1 MTVKLAVWAMI
12 VSSTLALIAVFVFVF
27 AHLDFV
33 VGWAGLPSG
42 TVQEVQGA
50 TRHLVGKAFPAGN
63 FEAWLGSINMAFQAM
78 NAVVTFLC
86 SKFVNKN
93 LPVVAEANGQ
103 WHWVS
108 YVTSLNDKDC
118 ILRVK
123 IGDMTVTNVH
133 DQNKRETSP
142 GEVISGHDFEM
153 DGQPLS
159 PAVGFN
165 ATDVIVGTL
174 GTERIIFWLCFLE
187 DASAPPLDRR
197 RKQSGF
203 SVRRPLS
210 IPSTSDLCIVVKV
223 RRPDTRS
230 TRTYLLKPRIAQ
242 RRQRP
247 FVQCSAAKRLLVVV
261 RGGSIQRRRHYSM
274 CHRLLDC
281 LPVASDPALTSSQTT
296 TRSGPRAY

>member
-174 GTERIIFWLCFLE
+174 GTERIIFTYQYAGGNGS
-187 DASAPPLDRR
+187 D
-197 RKQSGF
+197 SGM
-203 SVRRPLS
+203 SNLS
-210 IPSTSDLCIVVKV
+210 LI
-223 RRPDTRS
+223 RHGR
-230 TRTYLLKPRIAQ
+230 
-242 RRQRP
+242 
-247 FVQCSAAKRLLVVV
+247 AKRLLGLV
-261 RGGSIQRRRHYSM
+261 RAKVDLTLNDKFLVDGLVGKGEAIYFKNRSDAQALYNQKLATMQQQNSKRTQ
-274 CHRLLDC
+274 
-281 LPVASDPALTSSQTT
+281 PGATASTS
-296 TRSGPRAY
+296 